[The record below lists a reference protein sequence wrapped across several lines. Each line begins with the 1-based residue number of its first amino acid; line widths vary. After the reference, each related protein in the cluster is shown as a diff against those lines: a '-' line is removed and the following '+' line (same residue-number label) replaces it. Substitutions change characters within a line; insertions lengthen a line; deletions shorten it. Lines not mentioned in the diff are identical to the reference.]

1 MKISL
6 KAYLGFFAVMAVSFI
21 MLSGHKV
28 SAAPTGNFTNCTFS
42 SPLDPYTT
50 IKGSVSIKG
59 LLGSAASNYF
69 EVWQVVAPNQPNIKL
84 TQQNIGLT
92 LVASLGPDG
101 LAYTFEEIVLAKLTK
116 GSTYFL
122 RGQVSEPSTFSAANI
137 GYVNTD
143 PAAPDFFSYT
153 APDVIIVNQDCLGPA
168 SALPVGGIDSCEL
181 NGDITVI
188 KGWAWDPDVP
198 NVNPLSSD
206 SKNNPIVQI
215 SVTAVPDATSYSR
228 SLSAVTTDGAN
239 YRTADINNFL
249 NSSSLKVPI
258 GSISSY
264 HGFTAEFTSLVRGK
278 VYTVDVYAQNFGGG
292 PPTKLPYNDSVFTG
306 YHILPQ
312 TCLPVPTAKPSTINK
327 PKQCIN
333 GIGCDNVEFS
343 KDPVVK
349 KPVNVPTV
357 ALTGGAG
364 DTSVGRLLS
373 VLLGLAGGIAL
384 LVIVVAG
391 FRFVTSQGNPD
402 ATNRARNTIIY
413 ALIGLV
419 VCTLAYS
426 VVTFVLERIV

>member
-6 KAYLGFFAVMAVSFI
+6 KGYLSFFAVMAISFI

-28 SAAPTGNFTNCTFS
+28 SAAPTGNFTDCTFS
-42 SPLDPYTT
+42 NPLDPYTT
-50 IKGSVSIKG
+50 IKGSVNITGS
-59 LLGSAASNYF
+59 LGSAATNYF

-84 TQQNIGLT
+84 TQQNITLT
-92 LVASLGPDG
+92 PILSPGGAGT
-101 LAYTFEEIVLAKLTK
+101 AYSFEEIVLAKLTK

-122 RGQVSEPSTFSAANI
+122 RGQVSEPSTFSAADI
-137 GYVNTD
+137 GFFNSD
-143 PAAPDFFSYT
+143 PAVPDFFSYT
-153 APDVIIVNQDCLGPA
+153 APDVIIVNQNCLGPA

-198 NVNPLSSD
+198 NVNPLSAD

-228 SLSAVTTDGAN
+228 SFSALTTDGAN

-249 NSSSLKVPI
+249 YSSLKVPI
-258 GSISSY
+258 GSINSF
-264 HGFTAEFTSLVRGK
+264 HGFTAEFTGLVRGK
-278 VYTVDVYAQNFGGG
+278 VYTLEAYAQNFGGG

-306 YHILPQ
+306 YRILPA
-312 TCLPVPTAKPSTINK
+312 TCLPVPTSKDTTINK

-333 GIGCDNVEFS
+333 GIGCDNVEFG

-349 KPVNVPTV
+349 KPVTVPTV

-364 DTSVGRLLS
+364 DSSVGRLLS

-419 VCTLAYS
+419 ICTLAYS
-426 VVTFVLERIV
+426 AVTFVLERIV